1 MTYQNYLADRGDMWQ
16 LQMNY
21 MKPQY
26 QSPALDV
33 RRSADPYNPLIF
45 ITNNTTSQSN
55 VTQSRSVA
63 SVGTGLLSAVAAA
76 PAPFPRGGA
85 VHRVPSTAP
94 TMAGPAAMAAAS
106 VAAAS
111 VAATLAAA
119 SVQFSLR

>member
-1 MTYQNYLADRGDMWQ
+1 MWQ

-63 SVGTGLLSAVAAA
+63 SVGPALLSAVAAA
-76 PAPFPRGGA
+76 PAPFPAAEPYTEYPARPPPWPGPPPWPPPPWPPPWPPPQY
-85 VHRVPSTAP
+85 RSDSFSAP
-94 TMAGPAAMAAAS
+94 TNNSTNFTP
-106 VAAAS
+106 V
-111 VAATLAAA
+111 
-119 SVQFSLR
+119 